1 MSCVLNEALIS
12 LCTVRVSQHM
22 KTLSV
27 QKPWAPF
34 CCLSYC
40 HWTCDVGSG
49 NSFYSSYSRICF
61 LKWEDSSQEAFL
73 TKNELW
79 ILTYDDACVGIAI
92 IISYISSSGSLALK
106 LRILVS
112 MCVCVCVCVCAR
124 SVVHSLWPHRL
135 YLARLLS
142 PWDFPGRNIAVGSHS
157 LLQGIFPIQGL
168 NPHLLSWQ
176 VDSLPLA
183 PPGKLS
189 KFNKKV
195 SLVRRL
201 GWKDRGQGRLNSG
214 FTF

>member
-112 MCVCVCVCVCAR
+112 MCVCVCVCVRTLSCALFVTPQTVSGQAPLSMGFPR
-124 SVVHSLWPHRL
+124 QEYCSRFPFPSPGYLPDPRIEPTSSV
-135 YLARLLS
+135 LAGGFFTTS
-142 PWDFPGRNIAVGSHS
+142 T
-157 LLQGIFPIQGL
+157 
-168 NPHLLSWQ
+168 SWE
-176 VDSLPLA
+176 A
-183 PPGKLS
+183 
-189 KFNKKV
+189 
-195 SLVRRL
+195 
-201 GWKDRGQGRLNSG
+201 
-214 FTF
+214 